1 MKSSGAIKERPRFFV
16 IVVLLLGVLVVNEL
30 LVRAGTVQGVA
41 FMLLPVFA
49 LLGFAFALRPHATLW
64 LYIAVNYYIL
74 GLTRYVDL
82 KGGML
87 MMGFSVLLLVV
98 LFVSQWLGKVEWR
111 RGFNQLTLYWTIWF
125 VYCTVLAFL
134 PSAHFD
140 AWMIA
145 INLYAF
151 IPLLLVFAVPIIFRR
166 YRDLK
171 IFLFVFSLL
180 TLTAVCK
187 ALWQKTVG
195 FDTAEKIF
203 LYQEGGASTH
213 IIWSGTRY
221 FSFFTDAANF
231 GSGMVFSMVV
241 FSIASV
247 YVRGW
252 LRFYYLAVAVA
263 AAYGFGLS
271 GTRSAVIVPFVGYAL
286 YILTTKNKRI
296 LLAGVVTLAIL
307 FGFFKFTHIG
317 DGNVMIYRIRSAFNP
332 TEDASF
338 QVRLENQERL
348 RRVMADKPFGVGLG
362 LGGGKASRFDDTAV
376 TSWIA
381 TDSWYVMVWVETGAV
396 GAVLYL
402 VLNALILGVGAWRIM
417 FRIRDPQLK
426 GLLGALLAGAGGM
439 MAGCY
444 ANEIMN
450 FPNGPMVYI
459 CEAFV
464 FAGCWYDRELAARKQ
479 KELSHGDEA

>member
-348 RRVMADKPFGVGLG
+348 RRVMADKPFGVGLW
-362 LGGGKASRFDDTAV
+362 LG
-376 TSWIA
+376 
-381 TDSWYVMVWVETGAV
+381 
-396 GAVLYL
+396 
-402 VLNALILGVGAWRIM
+402 
-417 FRIRDPQLK
+417 
-426 GLLGALLAGAGGM
+426 
-439 MAGCY
+439 
-444 ANEIMN
+444 
-450 FPNGPMVYI
+450 
-459 CEAFV
+459 
-464 FAGCWYDRELAARKQ
+464 
-479 KELSHGDEA
+479 

>member
-1 MKSSGAIKERPRFFV
+1 MKLSGAIKERPRFFV

-41 FMLLPVFA
+41 FMLLPIFA

-64 LYIAVNYYIL
+64 LYIAVNYYII

-151 IPLLLVFAVPIIFRR
+151 IPLLLAFAVPIIFRR

-195 FDTAEKIF
+195 FDTA
-203 LYQEGGASTH
+203 
-213 IIWSGTRY
+213 
-221 FSFFTDAANF
+221 
-231 GSGMVFSMVV
+231 
-241 FSIASV
+241 
-247 YVRGW
+247 
-252 LRFYYLAVAVA
+252 
-263 AAYGFGLS
+263 
-271 GTRSAVIVPFVGYAL
+271 
-286 YILTTKNKRI
+286 
-296 LLAGVVTLAIL
+296 
-307 FGFFKFTHIG
+307 
-317 DGNVMIYRIRSAFNP
+317 
-332 TEDASF
+332 
-338 QVRLENQERL
+338 
-348 RRVMADKPFGVGLG
+348 
-362 LGGGKASRFDDTAV
+362 
-376 TSWIA
+376 
-381 TDSWYVMVWVETGAV
+381 
-396 GAVLYL
+396 
-402 VLNALILGVGAWRIM
+402 
-417 FRIRDPQLK
+417 
-426 GLLGALLAGAGGM
+426 
-439 MAGCY
+439 
-444 ANEIMN
+444 
-450 FPNGPMVYI
+450 
-459 CEAFV
+459 
-464 FAGCWYDRELAARKQ
+464 
-479 KELSHGDEA
+479 

>member
-41 FMLLPVFA
+41 FMLLPIFA

-271 GTRSAVIVPFVGYAL
+271 GTRSAVIVRRLRAVYSDHEEQTDLVG
-286 YILTTKNKRI
+286 RCRDV
-296 LLAGVVTLAIL
+296 G
-307 FGFFKFTHIG
+307 H
-317 DGNVMIYRIRSAFNP
+317 P
-332 TEDASF
+332 
-338 QVRLENQERL
+338 VRLL
-348 RRVMADKPFGVGLG
+348 
-362 LGGGKASRFDDTAV
+362 
-376 TSWIA
+376 
-381 TDSWYVMVWVETGAV
+381 
-396 GAVLYL
+396 
-402 VLNALILGVGAWRIM
+402 
-417 FRIRDPQLK
+417 
-426 GLLGALLAGAGGM
+426 
-439 MAGCY
+439 
-444 ANEIMN
+444 
-450 FPNGPMVYI
+450 
-459 CEAFV
+459 
-464 FAGCWYDRELAARKQ
+464 
-479 KELSHGDEA
+479 

>member
-203 LYQEGGASTH
+203 FV
-213 IIWSGTRY
+213 SGRRSQY
-221 FSFFTDAANF
+221 AHHLVGNPLFFLFHRCGEFRF
-231 GSGMVFSMVV
+231 GNGVFDGRI
-241 FSIASV
+241 FD
-247 YVRGW
+247 R
-252 LRFYYLAVAVA
+252 L
-263 AAYGFGLS
+263 GFTS
-271 GTRSAVIVPFVGYAL
+271 
-286 YILTTKNKRI
+286 
-296 LLAGVVTLAIL
+296 
-307 FGFFKFTHIG
+307 
-317 DGNVMIYRIRSAFNP
+317 
-332 TEDASF
+332 
-338 QVRLENQERL
+338 
-348 RRVMADKPFGVGLG
+348 
-362 LGGGKASRFDDTAV
+362 GGGCGFTIWLSLSPPLTVSDCRV
-376 TSWIA
+376 
-381 TDSWYVMVWVETGAV
+381 
-396 GAVLYL
+396 
-402 VLNALILGVGAWRIM
+402 
-417 FRIRDPQLK
+417 P
-426 GLLGALLAGAGGM
+426 
-439 MAGCY
+439 
-444 ANEIMN
+444 
-450 FPNGPMVYI
+450 
-459 CEAFV
+459 
-464 FAGCWYDRELAARKQ
+464 AAR
-479 KELSHGDEA
+479 